1 MRIAQIT
8 PGVIPIPP
16 NGWGAVEKII
26 WEYTKV
32 LRSLGH
38 EVEILYA
45 NEVNLDD
52 WDIVHVH
59 MANLALNLKERGIPY
74 VFSHHDHHAYHF
86 GKDSHVY
93 KENLEAIEGSV
104 VSFVHAKYLVEYFG
118 GGDKIRYLSHGVNIR
133 DYQFSDRTQ
142 EVRSG
147 KFSLLMLANNGL
159 GGDKLYDRKGFRY
172 GIESARKLDLPITII
187 CPGTNSDLINS
198 IDPYENL
205 TVKYD
210 LDYADTL
217 NEIRNHHIFLNPS
230 MLEAGHPNLTVT
242 EMVALGIP
250 VVGTS
255 ESEMLGLKRIEL
267 GSDLKIDESSLVS
280 SIYEVMSKYPQMVLE
295 CKQARE
301 SISWEVIVS
310 KMLMDY
316 ANYSKID
323 QRELILSSYRAP
335 IRKDLLSDGKGF
347 DCSFSGS
354 IYAYK
359 SINTPSIVSVLF
371 KDRRTNRIIH
381 RNNFAKSSKSWVMY
395 ADSPDIFIDW
405 EVIFKLGD
413 RVLFSKNA
421 DLNNNHVL
429 VYGNL
434 DHGHSEILRKFEEST
449 GCVISISDSGIPGFF
464 KCDGSY
470 DLYYRKLNINQILD
484 YFMSPKQIQDR
495 TLIKLETGSLGDNI
509 AFVPYANEYG
519 RIRGSVVDVMM
530 AHKSLFLKEYEW
542 INFVESDSLYDYT
555 NYIAVDYIFEKPL
568 QEGVA
573 YQLNLGYEEI
583 RPKIRRRDSKNTPK
597 GKYVCF
603 SMHSTAQAKHWNYPK
618 GWEKLCN
625 ELKIRGLEPV
635 CIDRYES
642 FGTEGNWNHV
652 PPNCTNMTGGDL
664 ERMRE
669 IISGCEFFIGLSSG
683 LSWLAH
689 ALGKRVVM
697 ISGVTLPENEF
708 TIDCLRIH
716 SESSCNSCF
725 NKTTDYE
732 FDAGDWMWC
741 PEFRGTERQFECT
754 RSISHL
760 SILSRIKEIG
770 WI

>member
-45 NEVNLDD
+45 NEVNRND
-52 WDIVHVH
+52 WDVVHVH
-59 MANLALNLKERGIPY
+59 MANLALDLKSRGIPY
-74 VFSHHDHHAYHF
+74 IFSHHDHHAYHF

-118 GGDKIRYLSHGVNIR
+118 GGEKIRYLSHGVNLD
-133 DYQFSDRTQ
+133 DYLFSDRTQ
-142 EVRSG
+142 DVRSG
-147 KFSLLMLANNGL
+147 KCSLLMLANNGL
-159 GGDKLYDRKGFRY
+159 GGDKLYDRKGFGY
-172 GIESARKLDLPITII
+172 GIESARKLNLPITII

-198 IDPYENL
+198 IEQYENL
-205 TVKYD
+205 TVKYN
-210 LDYADTL
+210 LGYSDTL
-217 NEIRNHHIFLNPS
+217 NEIGNHHIFLNPS

-250 VVGTS
+250 VVGTA
-255 ESEMLGLKRIEL
+255 ESEMLGLKRIDL
-267 GSDLKIDESSLVS
+267 GKDLKIEGDDIISAIS
-280 SIYEVMSKYPQMVLE
+280 EVILKYPQMVLE
-295 CKQARE
+295 CKQVRE
-301 SISWEVIVS
+301 SISWEVIVA

-316 ANYSKID
+316 SKYSQID
-323 QRELILSSYRAP
+323 QKELILSSYRAP
-335 IRKDLLSDGKGF
+335 IRKDLLSDGNGF
-347 DCSFSGS
+347 DCSFNGS

-359 SINTPSIVSVLF
+359 SISTPSVVSVSF

-381 RNNFAKSSKSWVMY
+381 KNNFSKNSKSWVMH
-395 ADSPDIFIDW
+395 ADSPDKFIDW
-405 EVIFKLGD
+405 EVTFKLGD
-413 RVLFSKNA
+413 RILFSKNM
-421 DLNNNHVL
+421 DLKGNHVL
-429 VYGNL
+429 VYGNV
-434 DHGHSEILRKFEEST
+434 DQSHSEILGRFEKIT
-449 GCVISISDSGIPGFF
+449 GCTISTSDSEISGFF
-464 KCDGSY
+464 KSDGSY
-470 DLYYRKLNINQILD
+470 DLYYRRLNINQILD
-484 YFMSPKQIQDR
+484 YFISPKKITDR

-509 AFVPYANEYG
+509 AFIPYANEYG
-519 RIRGSVVDVMM
+519 KTRGIVVDVMM
-530 AHKSLFLKEYEW
+530 AHKSLFLKEYDW
-542 INFVESDSLYDYT
+542 INFVESDVLYEYT
-555 NYIAVDYIFEKPL
+555 NYIAVDYIFERPL

-573 YQLNLGYEEI
+573 YQLNLDYEEI
-583 RPKIRRRDSKNTPK
+583 RPKIRRRNSQNIPK

-603 SMHSTAQAKHWNYPK
+603 SMHSTAQAKHWNYPN
-618 GWEKLCN
+618 GWEKLCR
-625 ELKIRGLEPV
+625 ELKIRGIEPV

-642 FGTEGNWNHV
+642 FGIEGSWNHI

-689 ALGKRVVM
+689 ALGKKVVM

-708 TIDCLRIH
+708 TIDCLRIKST
-716 SESSCNSCF
+716 SECNSCF
-725 NKTTDYE
+725 NKTSDYE

-741 PEFRGTERQFECT
+741 PEFRNNDRQFECT
-754 RSISHL
+754 KSIS
-760 SILSRIKEIG
+760 SISIISEISKIG